1 MTMIKATIRN
11 GRIEHQERVPLP
23 DGTEFMIPLPNGKLK
38 DVMPGEE
45 DWEDT
50 PEAIEKWIADFQA
63 IPPLKFTPD
72 ELKALEADRLA
83 RKEWEKA
90 HFFEEAERLRKMW
103 E

>member
-23 DGTEFMIPLPNGKLK
+23 DGTEFMIPLPNGKLEN
-38 DVMPGEE
+38 VLPCEE
-45 DWEDT
+45 HWDNS
-50 PEAIEKWIADFQA
+50 PEGIEEWIKRFNELE
-63 IPPLKFTPD
+63 PLQFTEA
-72 ELKALEADRLA
+72 ELVQMETDRQERKA
-83 RKEWEKA
+83 WEKA

>member
-50 PEAIEKWIADFQA
+50 PEAIEKWIKEFN
-63 IPPLKFTPD
+63 
-72 ELKALEADRLA
+72 ELKPLQFTDEELEQMEKDRQE
-83 RKEWEKA
+83 RKAWEKA